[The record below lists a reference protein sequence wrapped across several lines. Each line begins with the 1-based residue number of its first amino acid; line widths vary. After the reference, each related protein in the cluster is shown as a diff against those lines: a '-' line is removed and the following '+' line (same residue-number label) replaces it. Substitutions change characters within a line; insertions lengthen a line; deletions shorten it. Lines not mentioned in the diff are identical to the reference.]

1 MLAFFDAYHKL
12 FVTNTFIFYNDK
24 YYFHENYQLIDAP
37 QKVNPDINKFVY
49 TFMSKLL
56 NGYYVVG
63 LESNGSIGKRLCTLR
78 DKPMNP
84 IISSGMLRLDKDLS
98 ISRCDY
104 RVLRNHEY
112 DAIRF
117 MKIILD
123 KHIESTRIVDFASF
137 VNHSTDPLSSVDMYQ
152 PLRSLF
158 VEFFD
163 SKKSKQDT
171 PYFDKEKAKQVTDT
185 GIEVLRKMM
194 NAQNNTPMTLEETE
208 RWKNRLKTMD
218 ENIQIICSGNNA
230 I

>member
-1 MLAFFDAYHKL
+1 MLAFFDAYHKM

-24 YYFHENYQLIDAP
+24 YYFHENYQLLDTP

-63 LESNGSIGKRLCTLR
+63 LKSNGSIGKQLCTLR
-78 DKPMNP
+78 NKPMNP
-84 IISSGMLRLDKDLS
+84 IISSGVLKLDTDLS
-98 ISRCDY
+98 VSRCDY

-112 DAIRF
+112 DSIRF

-123 KHIESTRIVDFASF
+123 KHDESTRIVDFASF
-137 VNHSTDPLSSVDMYQ
+137 VNHSTDPLSTVDLYQ

-158 VEFFD
+158 VE
-163 SKKSKQDT
+163 
-171 PYFDKEKAKQVTDT
+171 YFDNIQKQLDCTNKAKER
-185 GIEVLRKMM
+185 IERLKLLTMM
-194 NAQNNTPMTLEETE
+194 MEERNKITRTQEETE